1 MAEILPAIE
10 TFARIKVVGIG
21 GGGGNAVNRMIQSK
35 LKGVEFIV
43 INTDA
48 QALHY
53 SKSAHKFHIGKNTTK
68 GLGAGAN
75 PDVGRQAAEENEE
88 QIREA
93 LQGAEMVFLT
103 AGFGGGTGSG
113 AAPTIAK
120 VAKEVGALVVGIVTK
135 PFSFEG
141 DRRRRIAEGAIE
153 EIRDKVDTLIIIPND
168 KISQIIDHKTSL
180 IDAFSTVD
188 EILHQGIQGISDLIT
203 INGLVNLDFA
213 DVKSIMEHAGSAL
226 MGIGQ
231 ASGDNRAIL
240 AVRQAMDSPLLDVS
254 INGARGVLINFTG
267 GRDLGMQEI
276 EEAAKLI
283 HDEVDPEA
291 NIIWGTVLDENMTG
305 EIRVTLVATGF
316 DLPRPLRSS
325 VGGSNSFGF
334 GNSSSSSSYN
344 TTIKAQSS
352 ASYSSNVVSSR
363 NDQVAE
369 IRRAQSEDISA
380 MVDAD
385 LGSGAELELSSQS
398 SKTGLGGRLLRRH
411 KSDPEE
417 PRQNQESDQMDYGS
431 GLGSG
436 FDIVEERVE
445 TVSIQTP
452 SFEDDEFDKPA
463 YLRNSSNKSGLNSKL
478 SSSDGTDSD
487 MPDFVKEKL

>member
-10 TFARIKVVGIG
+10 TFARIIVVGIG

-35 LKGVEFIV
+35 LKGVEFIA

-93 LQGAEMVFLT
+93 LKNAEMVFLT

-120 VAKEVGALVVGIVTK
+120 IAKEAGALVVGIVTK

-141 DRRRRIAEGAIE
+141 DRRRRIAEAAIE
-153 EIRDKVDTLIIIPND
+153 EIRDKVDTLITIPND

-316 DLPRPLRSS
+316 DLPRPLRSN
-325 VGGSNSFGF
+325 VGTTSFGF
-334 GNSSSSSSYN
+334 SNPTSSGYGNSSAVNHPVTS
-344 TTIKAQSS
+344 IKSTRS
-352 ASYSSNVVSSR
+352 
-363 NDQVAE
+363 DQLAE

-385 LGSGAELELSSQS
+385 LGQDNQIKSDNGS
-398 SKTGLGGRLLRRH
+398 SKTGLGGRLLRR
-411 KSDPEE
+411 KPEE
-417 PRQNQESDQMDYGS
+417 PKVDLDFEELALVQDQEVDQQEFNQNLS
-431 GLGSG
+431 
-436 FDIVEERVE
+436 VE
-445 TVSIQTP
+445 TP
-452 SFEDDEFDKPA
+452 GFADDEFDKPA
-463 YLRNSSNKSGLNSKL
+463 YLRSANSKI
-478 SSSDGTDSD
+478 STSKISNPDDSD
-487 MPDFVKEKL
+487 PKMPDFVKEKL